1 MLFRSLDYFD
11 ASINRVAAWAVG
23 IRSWERALLTALCTP
38 SEMLKKLQDEN
49 KLTELMVRHE
59 EVRMLPWGDIWDE
72 YCTRCGAPKDG
83 EWFGEVEKYEK
94 DVLLKR

>member
-1 MLFRSLDYFD
+1 
-11 ASINRVAAWAVG
+11 
-23 IRSWERALLTALCTP
+23 
-38 SEMLKKLQDEN
+38 
-49 KLTELMVRHE
+49 MVRHE